1 MLSVLSDSAGC
12 AIKRGMKR
20 FVRVTTAFLI
30 STIGVLLLTVGCNR
44 DDVSKYQQAEQSEKP
59 MNVLMICLDT
69 LRADRLGCYGYNLPT
84 SPFMDALSRQTVL
97 LTDVLVQNPSTVQSH
112 RAIFTGNYV
121 YKQTRQPA
129 PESHTIAG
137 MLTQAGFATAAF
149 TDGGLMSARFG
160 NAPGFE
166 LYNDA
171 AGGSKRVF
179 ARGIDWIDSNPGKPF
194 FLFLHTYEVHY
205 PYTPPRPFN
214 NMFLPSGTPPYHL
227 GKDFGQEY
235 WNNLDLE
242 RQDFIWI
249 SRRYDGGVRYVDTV
263 MLDLWKALIA
273 RNLLND
279 TIVIIL
285 SDHGESMGE
294 RLFVG
299 HRDPYEP
306 QIHIPLLF
314 HVPCLKHAVIDG
326 AVESVDITPTLLDIL
341 SIKSQ
346 RSFCGQSLAPN
357 LRTVNHLTPFRPRL
371 SETWM
376 RAFRLGPEWKLM
388 LYDKDENDRLYR
400 LTDDPEE
407 MTSLDEE
414 YPEILEELRQGLM
427 QFTGADHEHLHN
439 IPVIPKLPV
448 VLMSQDEEGD
458 ESDEMRQLR
467 ELGYIH

>member
-1 MLSVLSDSAGC
+1 MSDLACC

-20 FVRVTTAFLI
+20 LAPVKYLFLI
-30 STIGVLLLTVGCNR
+30 LIIGFFLLNSGCDR
-44 DDVSKYQQAEQSEKP
+44 DDLSNYQPTKQSEKP
-59 MNVLMICLDT
+59 LNVLMICLDT
-69 LRADRLGCYGYNLPT
+69 LRADRLSCYGYDLPT
-84 SPFMDALSRQTVL
+84 SPFMDELSRHSIL
-97 LTDVLVQNPSTVQSH
+97 LTDVLVQNPSTILSH

-121 YKQTRQPA
+121 FRQGSGPA
-129 PESHTIAG
+129 PESQTLAG
-137 MLTQAGFATAAF
+137 ILTKAGYATAAF
-149 TDGGLMSARFG
+149 TDGGLMSLRFG

-179 ARGIDWIDSNPGKPF
+179 GRGVDWIDSNPGKPF

-205 PYTPPRPFN
+205 PYTPPQPFN
-214 NMFLPSGTPPYHL
+214 DMFLPTGEPPYHL

-235 WNNLDLE
+235 WNNLDLK

-249 SRRYDGGVRYVDTV
+249 SRRYDGGIRYVDTI
-263 MLDLWKALIA
+263 MMDLWKALVT
-273 RNLLND
+273 RNLLNN
-279 TIVIIL
+279 TIVIIH

-314 HVPCLKHAVIDG
+314 HVPGWKHAVIDG
-326 AVESVDITPTLLDIL
+326 AVESVDIAPTLLDLL

-346 RSFCGQSLAPN
+346 RSFCGQSLVSN
-357 LRTVNHLTPFRPRL
+357 LHNSEHLSVFRPRL

-388 LYDKDENDRLYR
+388 LCDKDENDRLYR

-407 MTSLDEE
+407 MTSLDKE
-414 YPEILEELRQGLM
+414 YPEIVEELRQGLV
-427 QFTGADHEHLHN
+427 QFMGVERTRIHKLPEA
-439 IPVIPKLPV
+439 PKVPV
-448 VLMSQDEEGD
+448 VLMPLDGENEENV
-458 ESDEMRQLR
+458 EMQQLR